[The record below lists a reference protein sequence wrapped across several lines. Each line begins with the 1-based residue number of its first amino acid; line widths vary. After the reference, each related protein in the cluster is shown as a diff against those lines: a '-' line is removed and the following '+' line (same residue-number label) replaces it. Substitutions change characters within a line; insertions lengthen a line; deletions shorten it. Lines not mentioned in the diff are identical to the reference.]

1 MRKLCNSFESAKT
14 ATTNSA
20 FDGKCNVQWGNVKK
34 TLINIFIL
42 HAIRKVYTAMEKLLF
57 GAGPIIC

>member
-20 FDGKCNVQWGNVKK
+20 FDGKCNVQWG
-34 TLINIFIL
+34 
-42 HAIRKVYTAMEKLLF
+42 KV
-57 GAGPIIC
+57 